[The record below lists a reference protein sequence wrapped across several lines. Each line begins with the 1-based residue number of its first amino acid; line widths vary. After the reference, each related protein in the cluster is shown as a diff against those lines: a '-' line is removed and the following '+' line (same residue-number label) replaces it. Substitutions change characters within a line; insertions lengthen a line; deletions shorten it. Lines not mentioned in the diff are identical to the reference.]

1 MPCNG
6 GGGGPF
12 HWLNEYIS
20 KLWLAVQTAQG
31 ACGAMRLHNR
41 HSGPMRMSAAI
52 PYIYTLATSPL
63 VFM

>member
-31 ACGAMRLHNR
+31 ARGAMRLHNR
-41 HSGPMRMSAAI
+41 HS
-52 PYIYTLATSPL
+52 
-63 VFM
+63 V